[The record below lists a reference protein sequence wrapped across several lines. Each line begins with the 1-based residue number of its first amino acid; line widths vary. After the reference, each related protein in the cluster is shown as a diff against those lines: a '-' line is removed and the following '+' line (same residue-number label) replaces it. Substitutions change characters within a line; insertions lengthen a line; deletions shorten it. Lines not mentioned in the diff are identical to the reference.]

1 MGIDL
6 SSSKTQWSLIVRAQS
21 DGPQARA
28 ALGQLLQRYER
39 AILSTIRYFGHPP
52 DQTPEDIKQE
62 FLTRVIESQA
72 IAVVDRGKGTFR
84 SWLRRA
90 VKNHLCNV
98 WRAWHADKNPARR
111 TDYPDAFEATSGES
125 SEHILDRKFAADT
138 LDYVVEQLRRSA
150 PNAAR
155 FEAFRDFLPRITW
168 TLDLVALSPAKAS
181 PERVAP
187 VAASLGMTRTAVSV
201 AIHRLRDDFRRCLT
215 AAVAD
220 TLDIDLAD
228 PDGKAEVERELRLLF
243 RALCDPVSLDV
254 HLQTG

>member
-1 MGIDL
+1 MGIDS

-39 AILSTIRYFGHPP
+39 SILSTIRYFGHPP

-62 FLTRVIESQA
+62 FLTRIIESQA
-72 IAVVDRGKGTFR
+72 IADLDRGKGTIP

-90 VKNHLCNV
+90 VRNYLCNV

-111 TDYPDAFEATSGES
+111 TDYPEAFEATSGES
-125 SEHILDRKFAADT
+125 SEQILDRKFAADT
-138 LDYVVEQLRRSA
+138 IDYVIEQLRLSA
-150 PNAAR
+150 PNPAR
-155 FEAFRDFLPRITW
+155 FEAFRDFLPNFTRTF
-168 TLDLVALSPAKAS
+168 DLVALAPAKAS
-181 PERVAP
+181 PDRVAP

-201 AIHRLRDDFRRCLT
+201 ALHRLRDDFRRCLT

-228 PDGKAEVERELRLLF
+228 PKGKAEVERELRLLF

-254 HLQTG
+254 QLQTG